1 MLGSHTF
8 STPATQMILYHDYV
22 LWMGDLNFRLAADP
36 AELSAE
42 AVIRRVE
49 AGDTAALLQ
58 LDQLTI
64 ARNNGDAFSE
74 LDETKPKFAPRLKL
88 KLVFRHFRLI
98 TLLSSLQLQVQGGH
112 PAVRHQARP
121 RLDGP
126 GAAQSQRGQ
135 L

>member
-49 AGDTAALLQ
+49 DGDTAALLQ

-74 LDETKPKFAPRLKL
+74 LDETKPKFAPR
-88 KLVFRHFRLI
+88 
-98 TLLSSLQLQVQGGH
+98 
-112 PAVRHQARP
+112 
-121 RLDGP
+121 
-126 GAAQSQRGQ
+126 
-135 L
+135 

>member
-1 MLGSHTF
+1 MSILIFELFFVNEKSSSQARIESYNTVLGSHAYMERETELI
-8 STPATQMILYHDYV
+8 MYHDYV

-49 AGDTAALLQ
+49 AGETAALLQ

-74 LDETKPKFAPRLKL
+74 LDETKPKFAPR
-88 KLVFRHFRLI
+88 
-98 TLLSSLQLQVQGGH
+98 
-112 PAVRHQARP
+112 
-121 RLDGP
+121 
-126 GAAQSQRGQ
+126 
-135 L
+135 